1 MEQHH
6 QQPTPQPL
14 FPLGFVVATP
24 GARAAF
30 EANNA
35 RFSYYLAKH
44 QCGVWG
50 DVPPEDVRANDQ
62 ALKHGL
68 RLLSAYHLRDGTK
81 VWIWT
86 EADRSATCVMLP
98 EEY

>member
-1 MEQHH
+1 M
-6 QQPTPQPL
+6 QQQQTTTPQPL

-24 GARAAF
+24 GAREAF
-30 EANNA
+30 AANNA
-35 RFSYYLAKH
+35 HFSYYLAKH

-50 DVPPEDVRANDQ
+50 DLSPEDVRANEQ

-68 RLLSAYHLRDGTK
+68 RLLSAYHLRDNTK
-81 VWIWT
+81 IWIWT
-86 EADRSATCVMLP
+86 EADRSSTCVMLP